1 MNKKEDT
8 NTQEGGEDVEEE
20 EESREEIIAQLKA
33 TKQLDVSRQEL
44 TVKKLPPEL
53 GLMVNLEMLSMSNNE
68 LADLPKSFG
77 RFLWFLK
84 LIFPF
89 LSSFL

>member
-1 MNKKEDT
+1 MKKDEKHGASEENLED
-8 NTQEGGEDVEEE
+8 EEE

-44 TVKKLPPEL
+44 TTKKLPPEL

-68 LADLPKSFG
+68 LDDLPKSFG
-77 RFLWFLK
+77 
-84 LIFPF
+84 
-89 LSSFL
+89 